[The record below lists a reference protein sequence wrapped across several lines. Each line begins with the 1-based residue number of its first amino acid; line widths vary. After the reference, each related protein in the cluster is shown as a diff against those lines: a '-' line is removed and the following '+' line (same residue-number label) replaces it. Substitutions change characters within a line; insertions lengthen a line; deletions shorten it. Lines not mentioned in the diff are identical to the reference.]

1 MTGESIQV
9 AHLWQ
14 RDRTTQSDFMGVGH
28 FEAKF

>member
-1 MTGESIQV
+1 LEQV

-14 RDRTTQSDFMGVGH
+14 RDRATHVSIGDFMGVGY